1 MKNYNLTIFD
11 FLRLIRFKN
20 QIKNLIVFLPVFF
33 AGEVSMASQNFH
45 LSIQVFVLFFF
56 STSISYLIN
65 DFFDFDQDKVHPE
78 KSNKII
84 FKKNLSKYFLL
95 KLILIFTVLYSL
107 SLFILEINFVSKL
120 LTLFYLLLV
129 SLYSVVLK
137 KIIYIE
143 IILVSIGYVVRLL
156 SAEFTTNLYSDLLI
170 FLIMFSSVF
179 FVILLKRYSELKK
192 YVQFR
197 KVLKSYNPKTLLYL
211 IFASYFFVIALPISI
226 TLFKMTIYGLYG
238 LGGVL
243 SNVLV
248 IMVLTKFLI
257 AGLKQH
263 TFEDP
268 TNYLFRDV
276 VSITSILLYVG
287 IFSLIMY
294 F

>member
-33 AGEVSMASQNFH
+33 AGEVSIASQNFH

-95 KLILIFTVLYSL
+95 KLILIFSVLYSL
-107 SLFILEINFVSKL
+107 SLFILEINFASKL

-129 SLYSVVLK
+129 SLYSIVLK

-143 IILVSIGYVVRLL
+143 IIVVSIGYVVRLL

-197 KVLKSYNPKTLLYL
+197 KVLKLYKPKTLLYL
-211 IFASYFFVIALPISI
+211 IFASYFFVIIAHFYF
-226 TLFKMTIYGLYG
+226 TLQDEIYGLYG

-276 VSITSILLYVG
+276 VSITSIFLYVG
-287 IFSLIMY
+287 IFASIMY

>member
-33 AGEVSMASQNFH
+33 AGEVSMASQYFH

-84 FKKNLSKYFLL
+84 FKKNIPKYFLL
-95 KLILIFTVLYSL
+95 KLILIFSVLYSL
-107 SLFILEINFVSKL
+107 SLFILEINFTSKL
-120 LTLFYLLLV
+120 LTLFYLLSV

-143 IILVSIGYVVRLL
+143 IIVVSIGYIVRLL
-156 SAEFTTNLYSDLLI
+156 SAEYATNLYSDLLI

-197 KVLKSYNPKTLLYL
+197 KVLKSYKPKTLLYL
-211 IFASYFFVIALPISI
+211 IFTSYFFVIIAHFYF
-226 TLFKMTIYGLYG
+226 TLNDEIYVLYG

>member
-33 AGEVSMASQNFH
+33 AGEVSMVSQNFY

-95 KLILIFTVLYSL
+95 KLILIFSVFYSL
-107 SLFILEINFVSKL
+107 SLVILEINFVSKL

-143 IILVSIGYVVRLL
+143 IIAVSIGYVVRLL
-156 SAEFTTNLYSDLLI
+156 SAEFTTNLYSDFLI
-170 FLIMFSSVF
+170 FVIMFSSVF

-211 IFASYFFVIALPISI
+211 IFANYSFVII
-226 TLFKMTIYGLYG
+226 THFYFTLQDEIYGSYG

-243 SNVLV
+243 SNVFV

-263 TFEDP
+263 AFEDP

-276 VSITSILLYVG
+276 VSIASILLYVG

>member
-1 MKNYNLTIFD
+1 MKNFNLKIVD

-33 AGEVSMASQNFH
+33 TGEVSMASQNFH

-56 STSISYLIN
+56 ATSISYLIN

-84 FKKNLSKYFLL
+84 FKKNIPKYFLL
-95 KLILIFTVLYSL
+95 KLILIFSVLYSL
-107 SLFILEINFVSKL
+107 SLFILEINFTSKL
-120 LTLFYLLLV
+120 LTLFYLLSV

-143 IILVSIGYVVRLL
+143 IIVVSIGYVVRLL

-197 KVLKSYNPKTLLYL
+197 KVLKSYKPKTLLYL
-211 IFASYFFVIALPISI
+211 IFTSYFFVIIAHFYF
-226 TLFKMTIYGLYG
+226 TLQDEIYGLYG

>member
-33 AGEVSMASQNFH
+33 VGEVSIASQNFH

-95 KLILIFTVLYSL
+95 KLVLIFSVLYTL
-107 SLFILEINFVSKL
+107 SLFIFEINFASKL
-120 LTLFYLLLV
+120 LTIFYLLLV

-143 IILVSIGYVVRLL
+143 IIIVSIGYIMRLL
-156 SAEFTTNLYSDLLI
+156 SAEFATNLYSDLLI

-197 KVLKSYNPKTLLYL
+197 KVLKLYKPKTLLYL
-211 IFASYFFVIALPISI
+211 IFASYFIVIAGHFYY
-226 TLFKMTIYGLYG
+226 TFQDTIYSLYG
-238 LGGVL
+238 MGGVL
-243 SNVLV
+243 SNILV
-248 IMVLTKFLI
+248 VIVLTKFLI
-257 AGLKQH
+257 AGLKQY

-287 IFSLIMY
+287 IFASIMY

>member
-33 AGEVSMASQNFH
+33 AGEVSIASQNFH

-56 STSISYLIN
+56 STSISYMIN

-95 KLILIFTVLYSL
+95 KLVLIFSVLYTL
-107 SLFILEINFVSKL
+107 SLFIFEINFASKL
-120 LTLFYLLLV
+120 LTIFYLLLV

-143 IILVSIGYVVRLL
+143 IIVVSIGYVVRLL

-197 KVLKSYNPKTLLYL
+197 KVLKSYKPKTLLYL
-211 IFASYFFVIALPISI
+211 IFASYFFVIIAHFYF
-226 TLFKMTIYGLYG
+226 TLQDEIYGLYG